1 MAKGIGIHGELFRTL
16 CDPAHLIRS
25 ARSASRGKR
34 NQSEAS
40 RFLLDLEPECFRLAD
55 ELASGTWQ
63 PGGYRTFTIREPKP
77 RLISAAPFR
86 DRVVHHA
93 IVSILEPH
101 FERRFVAHSYA
112 CRVGKG
118 SHRALLRA
126 STLMVRRRF
135 VLKGDVMKFFPSIDH
150 EILKGEVRRVVAD
163 GPLLAVMDRIIDG
176 SNPQDPV
183 QEWFPGD
190 DLFSVV
196 ARRRGIPIGN
206 LTSQFLA
213 NVFLDRF
220 DHAIMDRL
228 GWGEYIR
235 YCDDFLV
242 FGDDSRQLWEL
253 RAHAAELLGGQRLRL
268 HPNKGGVHRTTS
280 SVPFLGFTLAGPSR
294 RLQRASLVRATRRLR
309 ECAVAV
315 AAAPEGDQR
324 DAVIADTTPRIAAW
338 IGHAR
343 YSTRR
348 GLIPGVLMRAGL
360 GDQRYALK
368 RHCSDMARTASF
380 AAAAGTTTPTTAVRR
395 TATTTTRTTPTTTS
409 GSESPVPRP
418 QNRRE

>member
-1 MAKGIGIHGELFRTL
+1 MAKGVGIHGELFRVL

-25 ARSASRGKR
+25 ARAAACGKR
-34 NQSEAS
+34 IRDEAS
-40 RFLLDLEPECFRLAD
+40 RFLFDLEPECFRLAD
-55 ELASGTWQ
+55 ELSAGTWQ
-63 PGGYRTFTIREPKP
+63 PGGYRTFMIREPKP

-93 IVSILEPH
+93 IVAVLQPH

-126 STLMVRRRF
+126 STLMARRRF

-163 GPLLAVMDRIIDG
+163 QPLLAVMDRIIDG
-176 SNPQDPV
+176 SNPQEPV

-235 YCDDFLV
+235 YCDDFVV
-242 FGDDSRQLWEL
+242 FGDDREALWEL
-253 RAHAAELLGGQRLRL
+253 RARAAELLEGQRLRL
-268 HPNKGGVHRTTS
+268 HPHKGGVHRTTS
-280 SVPFLGFTLAGPSR
+280 QVPFLGFTLAGGSR
-294 RLQRASLVRATRRLR
+294 RLQHASLVRGTRRLR
-309 ECAVAV
+309 ECGALV
-315 AAAPEGDQR
+315 AAAPEGALR
-324 DAVIADTTPRIAAW
+324 DAALAAIAPRVAAW
-338 IGHAR
+338 VGHAR

-348 GLIPGVLMRAGL
+348 GLIPSVLLRAGL
-360 GDQRYALK
+360 PSRLYAPP
-368 RHCSDMARTASF
+368 RHCSDMARTASS

-395 TATTTTRTTPTTTS
+395 TATTTTPTTPTTTS
-409 GSESPVPRP
+409 GSESPAHRP